1 VARTLRRVSTVGNS
15 TTWSG
20 PFAPAVGALLDM
32 AISSFAFALSCSAPS
47 SECDHGRT
55 AASRRNMATSLHQ
68 WLGFGSN
75 NTVSLKNSPILLS
88 NSAFHADYHLPV
100 VGWKNGGYPAPA

>member
-1 VARTLRRVSTVGNS
+1 
-15 TTWSG
+15 
-20 PFAPAVGALLDM
+20 
-32 AISSFAFALSCSAPS
+32 
-47 SECDHGRT
+47 
-55 AASRRNMATSLHQ
+55 MATSLHQ